1 MLGKRLIKSGAE
13 ATGGANTFASENF
26 NTVLYTGT
34 GSSQRIGGYI
44 NRGAVF
50 NGSSS
55 SILLPSNIDD
65 PLRSANSFGISLW
78 FKTPSGNQVNSYGG
92 KIISL
97 LNDIYCFISIET
109 NNTLLARVQQSN
121 STSREVTTTALSA
134 NTWYHIVFTGNST
147 NGVTLYL
154 NNSSQGNVT
163 WDGTFLTYTNSNYK
177 FNHIG
182 YQGSNISYLTGTVD
196 QVRFFKKGLSSS
208 EVTTLYGET
217 HSSTTISTTDIF
229 SDNSGVALYQLDGN
243 ANDTG
248 LVAAGTIVSSNKIID
263 LNVDSY
269 TSGTTIDDSTS
280 NNNDATIVGD
290 VSYDN
295 WLGRGRFD
303 LQGSSDYL
311 KIDASTTFNGATD
324 LTLEGW
330 FRPDNL
336 TATDHFFAIY
346 NTSGSSN
353 KLYLRLNDT
362 DGDIDMHAYGSG
374 SASIA
379 SLVTSNSSARVQAN
393 KWNHIVGVWESGTAM
408 SVYINGVLAGT
419 TASMGNLN
427 TAGTEDLYIGVLKG
441 YIGTYDFDGEV
452 GEIRG
457 YSSALTA
464 SEVLQNFNATR
475 YYYAA
480 YDGTASNVTYQEA
493 TKFQPDLVWIKSRNI
508 GYSHS
513 LQDTVRGTGTSTV
526 LNTDLSVAEG
536 TYGAYG
542 QITSFDT
549 NGFTVASGGHSQYG
563 TAQVNDNGYTY
574 VAWCFNAGS
583 GSSGSNTD
591 GTITSTVKAN
601 TDAGFSIVK
610 WTTNGSASQNVG
622 HGLSSIPELI
632 FFKRLDSAQDWFV
645 ETNAI
650 DGGYDYAN
658 LNTTAAFQDGGSAWS
673 TRATSTTI
681 TAFTSS
687 NNLDYIAYCF
697 HSVTGY
703 QKIGT
708 YDGTGA
714 DGNFIETGFQPA
726 FILFKRTD
734 SGDRWLIA
742 DNKRADALTNMDDFL
757 DAQDS
762 AQEGS
767 FGATN
772 GIDFLS
778 DGFSI
783 NTTDGVLNASSGN
796 YIYLAIAAD
805 PDTTTPTVEN
815 SFDVVTYTG
824 NGSTS
829 NEVETDFKPDLVW
842 VKSRS
847 SSAGHSLVDRL
858 RGDGTFLDSSATTGN
873 DYHAAHLRL
882 LDNGFDAMSNPN
894 SNNVNYVAWAWKA
907 GDHDDNL
914 PEINTEGTIDSTVS
928 VNDAAGF
935 SIVKYTG
942 NATDDAT
949 VGTGLTNPAELVIVK
964 DLDNSNYWVVGG
976 SIVGNGKTL
985 YLNDTT
991 QALTRDRVKSVQ
1003 SNTFTLGSHFE
1014 SNGNNVDFIAYCWYS
1029 VTGHSKIGT
1038 YEGNGSTSGPIV
1050 STGFQPRWI
1059 LIKNVDQG
1067 DNWIIFDSQRD
1078 TTNPRKSALFPNY
1091 NIAEVPNSGRDV
1103 DFNSTGFQIKQTHHD
1118 VNASGETYLYMTIA

>member
-1 MLGKRLIKSGAE
+1 MLGKKLINSGPISS
-13 ATGGANTFASENF
+13 GANTFASENF
-26 NTVLYTGT
+26 NTVLYTGN
-34 GSSQRIGGYI
+34 GGAQRIGGYI

-50 NGSSS
+50 NGSNS

-163 WDGTFLTYTNSNYK
+163 WDGTFSTYTNSNYK
-177 FNHIG
+177 FNYIG
-182 YQGSNISYLTGTVD
+182 YQGSNVSYLTGTVD

-217 HSSTTISTTDIF
+217 FASTTISTTDIF
-229 SDNSGVALYQLDGN
+229 DDNSGVALYQLDGN

-311 KIDASTTFNGATD
+311 KIDASTTFNGATN

-336 TATDHFFAIY
+336 TATDHFFTIY
-346 NTSGSSN
+346 NTSGSSQ

-374 SASIA
+374 GAGGVG
-379 SLVTSNSSARVQAN
+379 SLVTNNSSVRVQAN

-408 SVYINGVLAGT
+408 SVYINGALAGT
-419 TASMGNLN
+419 TSLGNIN
-427 TAGTEDLYIGVLKG
+427 TAGTEDLYIGVIKG

-480 YDGTASNVTYQEA
+480 YDGTASNITYQEA
-493 TKFQPDLVWIKSRNI
+493 TKFTPDLVWIKARNI
-508 GYSHS
+508 AYNHRLFDSVRTLNGRIESNTTAAEVS
-513 LQDTVRGTGTSTV
+513 NTVNDNFV
-526 LNTDLSVAEG
+526 
-536 TYGAYG
+536 
-542 QITSFDT
+542 SFDS
-549 NGFTVASGGHSQYG
+549 NGFTLGATSSTNGS
-563 TAQVNDNGYTY
+563 NDNTQPF

-583 GSSGSNTD
+583 GSSASNTD
-591 GTITSTVKAN
+591 GSITSTVKAN

-610 WTTNGSASQNVG
+610 YIGNATDNATVGTGLSTAARLVIVKDLDNTQYWVVGGEAVGDGKTLYLNDSGGLLTRDRVKSVQTNTFTLGSHFESNGSSVN
-622 HGLSSIPELI
+622 
-632 FFKRLDSAQDWFV
+632 F
-645 ETNAI
+645 
-650 DGGYDYAN
+650 
-658 LNTTAAFQDGGSAWS
+658 
-673 TRATSTTI
+673 
-681 TAFTSS
+681 
-687 NNLDYIAYCF
+687 IAYCF
-697 HSVTGY
+697 HDVADY
-703 QKIGT
+703 QKIGSYSGNGST
-708 YDGTGA
+708 NGTFVETDFEPAFLMIKKTNGTG
-714 DGNFIETGFQPA
+714 
-726 FILFKRTD
+726 
-734 SGDRWLIA
+734 SWYMY
-742 DNKRADALTNMDDFL
+742 DNKRTTSNPRNIILQANE
-757 DAQDS
+757 S
-762 AQEGS
+762 AAEGGTS
-767 FGATN
+767 YSHL
-772 GIDFLS
+772 DFLS
-778 DGFSI
+778 NGFQLK
-783 NTTDGVLNASSGN
+783 TTNAEFNGSSDT

-805 PDTTTPTVEN
+805 PDQTDPTVEN
-815 SFDVVTYTG
+815 SFDVVTYSGTG
-824 NGSTS
+824 SSQTIQ
-829 NEVETDFKPDLVW
+829 TDFKPDLVW
-842 VKSRS
+842 TKVRTTSDQ
-847 SSAGHSLVDRL
+847 HSLATSVL
-858 RGDGTFLDSSATTGN
+858 GTGILESNTTSAFNSSYTSLT
-873 DYHAAHLRL
+873 LE
-882 LDNGFDAMSNPN
+882 DNGFTVGSSNQ
-894 SNNVNYVAWAWKA
+894 VNASGENFVAWAWKA
-907 GDHDDNL
+907 GDHDDSL
-914 PEINTEGTIDSTVS
+914 PQINTEGTIDSIVS

-942 NATDDAT
+942 NGGSGQS
-949 VGTGLTNPAELVIVK
+949 VGHGLSSAPEMVIFKRTNASVNWFVFVK
-964 DLDNSNYWVVGG
+964 VGG
-976 SIVGNGKTL
+976 VYKRFEGLNTTAAATSVSSFSASSTTITWSGTTSDFNGSGNE
-985 YLNDTT
+985 Y
-991 QALTRDRVKSVQ
+991 
-1003 SNTFTLGSHFE
+1003 
-1014 SNGNNVDFIAYCWYS
+1014 IIYCWYS
-1029 VTGHSKIGT
+1029 ITGHSKIGSYQGT
-1038 YEGNGSTSGPIV
+1038 GATGNTQTLGFRPRFIMIKSSSNAEPWFLLDSKRNPTNPVNNRLMADSTASESANSVHTVDFTNTGFTANGTVGNGTNGN
-1050 STGFQPRWI
+1050 G
-1059 LIKNVDQG
+1059 VDY
-1067 DNWIIFDSQRD
+1067 I
-1078 TTNPRKSALFPNY
+1078 
-1091 NIAEVPNSGRDV
+1091 
-1103 DFNSTGFQIKQTHHD
+1103 
-1118 VNASGETYLYMTIA
+1118 YMAFK